1 MKMAAV
7 LPDIRAVRN
16 ILSAVL
22 NGRAT
27 PEELER
33 HLLPHFPK
41 YPEDSDTITVGSLTF
56 STRRWICECL
66 GVLAEQG
73 VLTSEG
79 DELVLADD
87 DGTRLAAALG
97 VGATGYFDG
106 GDGKT
111 SLEQLVAALVAAYG
125 YPAVSAALDAAAPS
139 EDA

>member
-1 MKMAAV
+1 MAAV

-22 NGRAT
+22 GGRAT
-27 PEELER
+27 PTELER

-41 YPEDSDTITVGSLTF
+41 HPEDTDSLVVGTLTV
-56 STRRWICECL
+56 STRQWICECL

-73 VLTSEG
+73 VLTSED
-79 DELVLADD
+79 DELVLADDD

-111 SLEQLVAALVAAYG
+111 SLEELVAALVTAFG
-125 YPAVSAALDAAAPS
+125 HTAVQSALDGTAPT
-139 EDA
+139 ERP

>member
-1 MKMAAV
+1 MAAV

-27 PEELER
+27 PAELER
-33 HLLPHFPK
+33 HLLPQFPK
-41 YPEDSDTITVGSLTF
+41 HPEDTDTIAIGGLTV
-56 STRRWICECL
+56 STRQWICECL

-106 GDGKT
+106 GQGKT
-111 SLEQLVAALVAAYG
+111 SLEELVAALVAAFG
-125 YPAVSAALDAAAPS
+125 QPAVSAALRAAAPA